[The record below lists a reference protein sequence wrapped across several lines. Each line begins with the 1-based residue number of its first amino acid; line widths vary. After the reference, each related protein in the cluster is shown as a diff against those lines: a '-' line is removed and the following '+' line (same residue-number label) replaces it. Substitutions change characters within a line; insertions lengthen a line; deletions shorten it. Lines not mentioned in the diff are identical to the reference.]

1 MLNYTEA
8 AKLLLRRSYPDI
20 FNGTQVGPEF
30 IPETF
35 LPSYTRSVDFEHFE
49 KKMNEYHKCMNPK
62 EREEI
67 LSRKQ
72 ESKKFK
78 WVLGE

>member
-49 KKMNEYHKCMNPK
+49 E
-62 EREEI
+62 
-67 LSRKQ
+67 
-72 ESKKFK
+72 F
-78 WVLGE
+78 